1 MNMPT
6 KRQHFVPRVYMKAW
20 ETKVETSK
28 EPDKKFDGVY
38 VFNGSDIGEGANR
51 NSVLWKPHLYTINF
65 SYSYIC
71 KSCPKVKNE
80 FITMI
85 YDLLRT
91 GYAKPIY
98 GKIGYSI
105 IKTKKSI
112 SKHFFEID
120 DWEFYYDDGN
130 VAKKAAIKNQIESLN
145 CYIIEDAFDSY
156 LEKKWENICNNFVDA
171 VHNGIPVAIGRSE
184 RSISVEIANEMLC
197 SFFIMLCRNPMFDA
211 MGVYTK
217 IKENLLY
224 PVFSSMCQTPDEG
237 VPSEDEIIEGK
248 SYADELMTGIWYSE
262 LYKMFFKKAGG
273 CYHNVVA
280 TALNGCQMILF
291 EAYNG
296 AGTFITSDNPAFEN
310 KSVVEAKNTNG
321 MIFPLS
327 PKYLLF
333 IAKGADGINIVDHRF
348 ADTDTILHFNRI
360 IARYKKE
367 TLIAASKKLSTSL

>member
-1 MNMPT
+1 MPT

-71 KSCPKVKNE
+71 KSCSKVKNK
-80 FITMI
+80 FVSMI

-91 GYAKPIY
+91 GFAKPVY

-112 SKHFFEID
+112 DKHFFEID

-130 VAKKAAIKNQIESLN
+130 VAKKTAIKNQIVALN
-145 CYIIEDAFDSY
+145 CYIIEDAFDNY
-156 LEKKWENICNNFVDA
+156 IEKNWENTYNNFVNA
-171 VHNGIPVAIGRSE
+171 VHNGTPVAIGQSE
-184 RSISVEIANEMLC
+184 RCIPIEIANEMLC
-197 SFFIMLCRNPMFDA
+197 SFFIMLCRNPIFDA

-224 PVFSSMCQTPDEG
+224 PVFSSMCHAIDEG

-248 SYADELMTGIWYSE
+248 GHVDELMTGIWYSE

-273 CYHNVVA
+273 FYHNVVTA
-280 TALNGCQMILF
+280 ALNGCQMILF
-291 EAYNG
+291 ETYDG
-296 AGTFITSDNPAFEN
+296 AGAFITSDNPAFEN
-310 KSVVEAKNTNG
+310 KSVVENKNSNG
-321 MIFPLS
+321 MLFPLS

-333 IAKGADGINIVDHRF
+333 IAKGSDGINIVDHRF
-348 ADTDTILHFNRI
+348 ANIDTICFFNRI
-360 IARYKKE
+360 IARHKNE
-367 TLIAASKKLSTSL
+367 TIIAVSKRLSDSL